1 MIIELALIIVI
12 IICIITE
19 IIKYAYPDS
28 VHLIRGHRKH
38 RKQGKQIKQEKQEK
52 QEKQGNP
59 RKKEK
64 QETHSRKEAFEEK
77 NMFNYNISNQR
88 YILH

>member
-28 VHLIRGHRKH
+28 VHLIRGRRTQ
-38 RKQGKQIKQEKQEK
+38 RKQ
-52 QEKQGNP
+52 
-59 RKKEK
+59 RKL
-64 QETHSRKEAFEEK
+64 TEAFEEK
-77 NMFNYNISNQR
+77 NMFNYNASNQR
-88 YILH
+88 CILH

>member
-1 MIIELALIIVI
+1 MIIELALISVI

-38 RKQGKQIKQEKQEK
+38 RKHRKQEKQEK
-52 QEKQGNP
+52 QEKQRNQENPKNP
-59 RKKEK
+59 RK
-64 QETHSRKEAFEEK
+64 QGTLSRKEAFEEK